1 MQIKPNLNVKV
12 SKINTLSN
20 IAFILNV
27 LLEDR
32 IIFVWRS
39 LFFKIKKKLIS
50 GKCVFFLNE
59 AACTCVNMRKRITS
73 KVSIVPYVAIQ
84 S

>member
-1 MQIKPNLNVKV
+1 MQMKPNLNVNV
-12 SKINTLSN
+12 SKMNTLSN
-20 IAFILNV
+20 ITFILNV

-39 LFFKIKKKLIS
+39 LFLKSKKK
-50 GKCVFFLNE
+50 KNE

-73 KVSIVPYVAIQ
+73 KVSIVSYIAIQ